1 MSMPSAPVPFQN
13 IMAANRGEI
22 AVRIFRA
29 CTELGIPTTA
39 IYSWEDRLSIHR
51 YKADRAYQVGEEGA
65 PVAAYLDQE
74 EILALARQKGVDA
87 IHPGYGFLSENATF
101 ARRCIEAG
109 ITWIGPPPE
118 VMEKVGDKVR
128 ARQVAQAA
136 GVPVVPGTPGAVE
149 ELEQARAFGQA
160 HGYPLLFKAAHGGG
174 GRGMRVVERE
184 EDLAEALRA
193 ARDEAKAAF
202 GAPEVFLER
211 YLERPRHIEVQVL
224 GDGHGNIVHLFER
237 DCSIQRRH
245 QKLVEIA
252 PAPALDDEV
261 RQKLH
266 DYSLRIARAVGYS
279 SAGTFEFLVEE
290 GDDGA
295 TQIYFIEVNTRIQVE
310 HTVTEMVTGHD
321 LIKAMIRIA
330 QGHRLGSPE
339 IGIASQDA
347 LSLHG
352 QAIQARITT
361 EDPENHFAPDSGKI
375 ITYRSAAGFGIRLDA
390 GVGGSGS
397 VVVPHYDSLL
407 VKVSAWGRD
416 LADAAVRLD
425 RSLAEFRIRG
435 VKTNIPFLQNVIGHP
450 LFLQGRT
457 HTKFVDQT
465 PELFVYPPRK
475 NRGNKALRAI
485 GDIIVNGPPGAGTK
499 LTRPSPLIEPRAPK
513 PPHGGPP
520 PVSPACA
527 AFKAHGAQGLSQWLS
542 AQDRVQITDTTFR
555 DAHQSLLATR
565 VRTGDLLAIAPTTAH
580 LLPGLFSYEMWGG
593 ATFDVCMRFLQEDPW
608 ERLSRLREAIPGS
621 LFQMLL
627 RGANA
632 VGYKN
637 YPDNVVRRFIQES
650 AKGGIDIFRIFDAL
664 NYVPNMELAMEEVNA
679 QGKIVEASI
688 CYTGDVLAPGEDK
701 YTLAYYVELAEQLAA
716 RGAHILNIKDMA
728 GLLKPYSARAL
739 IRALKDAVDLPI
751 HLHTHDTSGNGV
763 AMYLMAVEAGVDAI
777 DCALSSMAGLTSQPS
792 LNAVVT
798 ALEQSERCP
807 DLDTDHLQTLSDY
820 WELLREIYY
829 PFESGLKSST
839 TDVYYHEIP
848 GGQYSNL
855 RPRAVQLGLGDRW
868 GTIKDTY
875 HEVNAELGKII
886 KVTPTSKVVADFAMF
901 LVQGGMT
908 IAQVYQKH
916 EQGEDLDFPQSVKDF
931 FGGLLGQPHGGFP
944 ERLQRI
950 VLRGKTPLTGRA
962 GEQLEAYDWDLAKG
976 ELEGELGREAT
987 VQEQISYALYPAVF
1001 LEFATRTAQHG
1012 QYRALDTVTFLYGLE
1027 LGEERFIEIEEGK
1040 RLVVKLTAM
1049 GAPDAQGM
1057 RLLYF
1062 ELNGQPRQISVRDQ
1076 SVEFVSR
1083 ARAKADRGE
1092 PGQVGAAMPG
1102 KVLQVLVRQGDEV
1115 QKGDVLAVTE
1125 AMKMETSITAPMAGT
1140 VERLEV
1146 AKGDQVQPGD
1156 LVVLLS

>member
-1 MSMPSAPVPFQN
+1 MPASSAPLEFRN

-39 IYSWEDRLSIHR
+39 IYSWEDRLAIHR
-51 YKADRAYQVGEEGA
+51 YKADRAYQVGQEGA
-65 PVAAYLDQE
+65 PVASYLDQD
-74 EILALARQKGVDA
+74 EILTLAKQKGVDA
-87 IHPGYGFLSENATF
+87 IHPGYGFLSENAEF
-101 ARRCIEAG
+101 ARKCIEAG
-109 ITWIGPPPE
+109 IAWIGPPPE
-118 VMEKVGDKVR
+118 VMEKVGDKVS

-136 GVPVVPGTPGAVE
+136 GVPVVPGSPEAITEVE
-149 ELEQARAFGQA
+149 EARAFGQT

-184 EDLAEALRA
+184 EELAEALRA
-193 ARDEAKAAF
+193 ATDEARAAF

-224 GDGHGNIVHLFER
+224 GDKHGNIVHLFER

-252 PAPALDDEV
+252 PAPSLSDEV
-261 RQKLH
+261 RQRLY
-266 DYSLRIARAVGYS
+266 DYSLKIARAVGYS

-290 GDDGA
+290 DEQG
-295 TQIYFIEVNTRIQVE
+295 TQVYFIEVNTRIQVE

-321 LIKAMIRIA
+321 LIKAMVRIA
-330 QGHRLGSPE
+330 QGYTLQSPE
-339 IGIASQDA
+339 VGIASQGA
-347 LSLHG
+347 LTLHG

-361 EDPENHFAPDSGKI
+361 EDPENQFAPDSGKI

-435 VKTNIPFLQNVIGHP
+435 VKTNIPFLQNVIRHEV
-450 LFLQGRT
+450 FLAGRT

-465 PELFVYPPRK
+465 RELFVYPARK

-485 GDIIVNGPPGAGTK
+485 GDIIVNGPPGSQAK
-499 LTRPSPLIEPRAPK
+499 LVRPKPLIEPTAPRAPF
-513 PPHGGPP
+513 GQA
-520 PVSPACA
+520 PVSPAFA
-527 AFKAHGAQGLSQWLS
+527 VFRDHGAQGLSTWLRE
-542 AQDRVQITDTTFR
+542 QDAVQITDTTFR

-565 VRTGDLLAIAPTTAH
+565 VRTGDLLAVAPATAH
-580 LLPGLFSYEMWGG
+580 MLPGLFSYEMWGG

-608 ERLSRLREAIPGS
+608 ERLSRLRETIPGS

-637 YPDNVVRRFIQES
+637 YPDNVVRAFIEES

-664 NYVPNMELAMEEVNA
+664 NYVPNMTLAMEEVNK

-688 CYTGDVLAPGEDK
+688 CYTGDVLSPGEDK
-701 YTLAYYVELAEQLAA
+701 YTIGYYVDLAEQLAK

-739 IRALKDAVDLPI
+739 IRALKGATDLPI

-777 DCALSSMAGLTSQPS
+777 DCALASMAGLTSQPS

-798 ALEQSERCP
+798 ALEQSERRP
-807 DLDTDHLQTLSDY
+807 DLDVDHLQTLSDY
-820 WELLREIYY
+820 WELLREMYY

-868 GTIKDTY
+868 TTIKDTY
-875 HEVNAELGKII
+875 HDVNLELGRII

-908 IAQVYQKH
+908 IADVYTKH
-916 EQGEDLDFPQSVKDF
+916 DAGEELDFPQSVKDF
-931 FGGLLGQPHGGFP
+931 FGGLLGQPHAGFP
-944 ERLQRI
+944 KRLQQI
-950 VLRGKTPLTGRA
+950 VLRGKEPLTGRA
-962 GEQLEAYDWDLAKG
+962 GEQLGAYDWEAAAGVLR
-976 ELEGELGREAT
+976 EELGREAT
-987 VQEQISYALYPAVF
+987 TSEQISYALYPTVF
-1001 LEFATRTAQHG
+1001 LEFATRAAQYG

-1049 GAPDAQGM
+1049 GSPDQEGM

-1062 ELNGQPRQISVRDQ
+1062 ELNGQPRQIIVRDQ
-1076 SVEFVSR
+1076 SVEFTAR
-1083 ARAKADRGE
+1083 ARQKADRRQ
-1092 PGQVGAAMPG
+1092 PGQVGASMPG
-1102 KVLQVLVRQGDEV
+1102 KVLQVAVSHGDEV
-1115 QKGDVLAVTE
+1115 AKGDVLAVTE
-1125 AMKMETSITAPMAGT
+1125 AMKMETSITAPVAG
-1140 VERLEV
+1140 VVKQLEV
-1146 AKGDQVQPGD
+1146 AVGDQVQPGD
-1156 LVVLLS
+1156 LVAVLG